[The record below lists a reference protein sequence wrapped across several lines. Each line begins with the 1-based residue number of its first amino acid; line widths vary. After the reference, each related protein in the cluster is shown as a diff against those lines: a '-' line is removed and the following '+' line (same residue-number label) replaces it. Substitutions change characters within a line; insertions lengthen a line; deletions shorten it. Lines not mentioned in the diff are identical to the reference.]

1 MIGGIW
7 ILMSIKEKIL
17 MKYVE
22 RKLHKL
28 QINLVHFIPGRIRLR
43 STVWK
48 ENKRLVELIIS
59 NLKSQILVYDAL
71 FTPDTGS
78 LLITYNASHMTNN
91 KEIEEWFQL
100 IEQIYQEEYRS

>member
-59 NLKSQILVYDAL
+59 NLKSQVLVYDAL

>member
-1 MIGGIW
+1 
-7 ILMSIKEKIL
+7 

-59 NLKSQILVYDAL
+59 NLKSQVLVYDAL

>member
-1 MIGGIW
+1 
-7 ILMSIKEKIL
+7 

>member
-1 MIGGIW
+1 
-7 ILMSIKEKIL
+7 MSIKEKIL
-17 MKYVE
+17 MKHVE

-28 QINLVHFIPGRIRLR
+28 QIDFVHFIPGRIRLR

-48 ENKRLVELIIS
+48 ENKKLVELIIL
-59 NLKSQILVYDAL
+59 NLKSQALVYDAV

-78 LLITYNASHMTNN
+78 LLVTYNSSHMTNN

-100 IEQIYQEEYRS
+100 IEQIYQEEYRA

>member
-28 QINLVHFIPGRIRLR
+28 QIDLVHFIPGRIRLR

-59 NLKSQILVYDAL
+59 NLKSQVLVYDAL

>member
-7 ILMSIKEKIL
+7 ILMSIKEKVL
-17 MKYVE
+17 MKFAE
-22 RKLHKL
+22 KKLNKL

-48 ENKRLVELIIS
+48 DNSRLVELIIL
-59 NLKSQILVYDAL
+59 NLKSQPLVYDAV

-78 LLITYNASHMTNN
+78 LLITYKASHMTNN
-91 KEIEEWFQL
+91 KEIEEWFHL
-100 IEQIYQEEYRS
+100 IEQIYQKEYKS

>member
-1 MIGGIW
+1 
-7 ILMSIKEKIL
+7 MSIKEKII
-17 MKYVE
+17 MKHAE
-22 RKLHKL
+22 RKLHTL
-28 QINLVHFIPGRIRLR
+28 QIELVHFIPGRIRLR

-59 NLKSQILVYDAL
+59 NLKSQVLVYDAL

>member
-1 MIGGIW
+1 
-7 ILMSIKEKIL
+7 MSIKEKVL

-48 ENKRLVELIIS
+48 ENKKLVELIIL
-59 NLKSQILVYDAL
+59 NLKSQVLVYDAV
-71 FTPDTGS
+71 FTPDTGG

-100 IEQIYQEEYRS
+100 IERIYQEQYRS

>member
-1 MIGGIW
+1 
-7 ILMSIKEKIL
+7 MSIKEKVL

-43 STVWK
+43 SIVWK
-48 ENKRLVELIIS
+48 ENKKLVELIIL
-59 NLKSQILVYDAL
+59 NLKSQVLVYDAV

-78 LLITYNASHMTNN
+78 LLITYNVSHMTNN

-100 IEQIYQEEYRS
+100 IERIYQEEYRS